1 MVAYENGKMTV
12 YERDGIIFSPI
23 GGRGSDIGNIGLPAS
38 DAYANEINYFA
49 DCVRTGKDPEK
60 VKPDGLEAVIDILKS
75 L

>member
-1 MVAYENGKMTV
+1 MTV
-12 YERDGIIFSPI
+12 YERDGKIFSPI
-23 GGRGSDIGNIGLPAS
+23 GESVSDTGNIGLPAS

-60 VKPDGLEAVIDILKS
+60 VKPDGLETVIDILKS

>member
-1 MVAYENGKMTV
+1 M

-23 GGRGSDIGNIGLPAS
+23 GGSGSDTGNIGLPAS